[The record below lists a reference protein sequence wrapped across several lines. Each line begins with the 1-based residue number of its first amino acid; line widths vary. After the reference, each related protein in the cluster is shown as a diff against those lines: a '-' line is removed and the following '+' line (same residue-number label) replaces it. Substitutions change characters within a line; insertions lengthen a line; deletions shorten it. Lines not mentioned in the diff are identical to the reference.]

1 MLCCLSELVSSR
13 VRLRERQH
21 IALLGHLRAFGIP
34 CTAPRFWGGF
44 LSRVQPTVAVCC
56 TQKGARG
63 CKRAEPAARVP
74 ALLLFAVRFIPAFQ
88 YLNNEKL
95 LADSCEG
102 LGWCV
107 LGEEEH
113 SPDQV
118 SGVDVSLEVILQPP
132 EFSSCFQLA
141 VALFLTFCPGLLYSW
156 TQLSS
161 RSIWI

>member
-1 MLCCLSELVSSR
+1 MQPWQYFSRRQWHWGKLVRDPSQASGYWSCVLCCLSELVSSC
-13 VRLRERQH
+13 VRLCERQH
-21 IALLGHLRAFGIP
+21 IALLGHLGAFGIP
-34 CTAPRFWGGF
+34 CTAPWFWGGF

-74 ALLLFAVRFIPAFQ
+74 ALLLFTVRFIPAFQ

-107 LGEEEH
+107 LGEEGAQPG
-113 SPDQV
+113 S
-118 SGVDVSLEVILQPP
+118 SLR
-132 EFSSCFQLA
+132 CG
-141 VALFLTFCPGLLYSW
+141 CLLGGDI
-156 TQLSS
+156 TAT
-161 RSIWI
+161 